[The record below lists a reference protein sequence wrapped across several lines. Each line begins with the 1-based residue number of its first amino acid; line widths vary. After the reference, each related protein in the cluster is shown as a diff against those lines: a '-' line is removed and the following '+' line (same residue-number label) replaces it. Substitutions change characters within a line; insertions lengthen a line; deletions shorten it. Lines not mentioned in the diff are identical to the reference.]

1 MGQQLPEGTR
11 CANSEARGY
20 WHGEQVGGTP
30 SERPKAELSAIASF
44 EPADGATD
52 LTVQIIV
59 GHPGSP
65 WMPRPGPNSA
75 ILGVGV
81 MSDGLE

>member
-30 SERPKAELSAIASF
+30 GERPKAELSAIASF

-52 LTVQIIV
+52 FTVQS
-59 GHPGSP
+59 HS
-65 WMPRPGPNSA
+65 WTSWLTLDA
-75 ILGVGV
+75 
-81 MSDGLE
+81 